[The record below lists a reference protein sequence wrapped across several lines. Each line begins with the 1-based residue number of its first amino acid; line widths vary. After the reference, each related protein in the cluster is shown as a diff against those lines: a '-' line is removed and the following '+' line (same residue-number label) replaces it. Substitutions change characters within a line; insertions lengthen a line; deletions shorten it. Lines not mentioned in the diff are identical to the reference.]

1 MKIFLRQDVEK
12 VGMAGEIITVS
23 DGFALNYL
31 LPKKLGIV
39 VDEHNE
45 AGFARRMQKIEHR
58 KEIVGSKTSMLAER
72 IGSLVVTVKR
82 KLHDD
87 GKLYGSLHDKE
98 VADALVEHGITV
110 AKNQIVIDKAI
121 KAKGL
126 HQVTV
131 KLSST
136 LQPKLTV
143 KVVPEEE

>member
-1 MKIFLRQDVEK
+1 MKIFLRQDIEN

-23 DGFALNYL
+23 DGFATNYL

-39 VDEHNE
+39 VDEQNE
-45 AGFARRMQKIEHR
+45 AGFARRMQKIEQR
-58 KEIVGSKTSMLAER
+58 KEIIGSKTSMLAER
-72 IGSLVVTVKR
+72 ISSLVVTVKR

-98 VADALVEHGITV
+98 IADALAEHGV
-110 AKNQIVIDKAI
+110 SVSKNQIVIDKAI
-121 KAKGL
+121 KGKGL

-143 KVVPEEE
+143 KVVSEA

>member
-1 MKIFLRQDVEK
+1 MKIFLRQDIEN

-23 DGFALNYL
+23 DGFATNYL

-39 VDEHNE
+39 VDEQNE
-45 AGFARRMQKIEHR
+45 AGFARRMQKIEQR
-58 KEIVGSKTSMLAER
+58 KEIIGSKTSMLAER
-72 IGSLVVTVKR
+72 ISSLVVTVKR

-98 VADALVEHGITV
+98 IADALAEHGV
-110 AKNQIVIDKAI
+110 SVSKNKIVIDKAI
-121 KAKGL
+121 KGKGL

-143 KVVPEEE
+143 KVVSEA